1 MMGIITHAAS
11 FVVGFCG
18 GVLLVDWLEERW

>member
-1 MMGIITHAAS
+1 MGIIAQAAS

-18 GVLLVDWLEERW
+18 GVLLVDWLQQRW